1 MAVMATYTMLR
12 LTRSNAVVMFSRNL
26 IQRCRN
32 IHTCNKLAN
41 APAQQILHPSPTQ
54 INKEKEVVN
63 PLMYPDYFGVRKLF
77 TIKDLFDARVHLGH
91 TDGTLNSHMQPFIFG
106 SRLGHTVFDLDKTAV
121 LLREALNFTA
131 HVAYRGGIVLFVC
144 HYPQH
149 TLVVENAAKK
159 AEEFSH
165 SREWNSTIL
174 TNSEKVYGGVTR
186 LPDLCILL
194 STLNTLSQEHTAVR
208 DAAKMCI
215 PTIGIVDS
223 NSDPKLITYPVPGN
237 DDSPSAIALYC
248 KLFSDAILLG
258 KSKKKDES
266 ISN

>member
-1 MAVMATYTMLR
+1 
-12 LTRSNAVVMFSRNL
+12 
-26 IQRCRN
+26 
-32 IHTCNKLAN
+32 
-41 APAQQILHPSPTQ
+41 
-54 INKEKEVVN
+54 
-63 PLMYPDYFGVRKLF
+63 MYPDYFGVRKLF

-194 STLNTLSQEHTAVR
+194 STLNTLSQVQ
-208 DAAKMCI
+208 
-215 PTIGIVDS
+215 
-223 NSDPKLITYPVPGN
+223 
-237 DDSPSAIALYC
+237 
-248 KLFSDAILLG
+248 
-258 KSKKKDES
+258 
-266 ISN
+266 